1 MQEPLTKS
9 GSATACRDASA
20 AVTSRLLFVSG
31 TAANVRQG
39 SGTYVGIAVL
49 RRALEARGAVIE
61 SAAPAHTSAGAW
73 RRLWFNFGLRRRARH
88 RALDGVTAVVGFDLD
103 GVLLP
108 HRRPRAWLDVASI
121 KGVLAEEMQFE
132 RGWVRGR
139 LALQAWFE
147 RRRVHQA
154 DRVLVTSQYAAEAV
168 IRRYGADPGKLR
180 VVPEPIELA
189 AWQARF
195 NTVAAAERPP
205 VEPPLEAAWKRH
217 EQSGRPLPPVEARPQ
232 ATSGSD
238 PGKSGEPPEPPTTSA
253 SDPAKSSEPLILC
266 VAHLYPRKD
275 VATLLHALAQM
286 RQPARA
292 HIVGDGPEFGRLQQL
307 ARQLQLG
314 PGVEFL
320 GHIPLAALRRE
331 YRNADIFCLPSRQEG
346 FGIVLLEAM
355 AAALPIVAAR
365 AAAIPEVVAEGECA
379 LLFPPGDAVAL
390 AATLDRLLGD
400 EPARRHLGQNG
411 QRHVLRYDAA
421 RVAEAFLNA
430 LA

>member
-88 RALDGVTAVVGFDLD
+88 RALDGFTAVVGFDFD

-205 VEPPLEAAWKRH
+205 A
-217 EQSGRPLPPVEARPQ
+217 
-232 ATSGSD
+232 
-238 PGKSGEPPEPPTTSA
+238 EPPTTNA
-253 SDPAKSSEPLILC
+253 SDPAKSGEPLILC